1 MTKMPIPLVTN
12 DGAGASVF
20 AQSEIELTG
29 EMTRYLS
36 DQIGAVNFR
45 LRESHGYKSDYH
57 CAGDPTLLIVL
68 SGQIRIELVSGE
80 DRVFKAGDLYVAQ
93 DYIQDGVAFD
103 RTIHGHR
110 AEQIG
115 DTPYRAVHI
124 KLQERL

>member
-1 MTKMPIPLVTN
+1 MTKMRIPIVTN
-12 DGAGASVF
+12 DGSNASVF
-20 AQSEIELTG
+20 SERDVNMSG

-68 SGQIRIELVSGE
+68 SGAIRIMLVSGE
-80 DRVFKAGDLYVAQ
+80 DRLFRAGDLYVAQ
-93 DYIQDGVAFD
+93 DYIDDGVSFD
-103 RTIHGHR
+103 PAIHGHR

-115 DTPYRAVHI
+115 ETPYRAVHI
-124 KLQERL
+124 KLKQRL